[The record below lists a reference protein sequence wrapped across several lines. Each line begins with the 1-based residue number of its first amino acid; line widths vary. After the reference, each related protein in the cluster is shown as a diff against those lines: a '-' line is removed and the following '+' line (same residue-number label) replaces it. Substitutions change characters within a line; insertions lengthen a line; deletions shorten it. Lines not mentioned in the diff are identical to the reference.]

1 VAKSRQAIEAFCY
14 LQSMSCQ
21 KKEFGFDPNHNVT
34 DLGTET
40 EMILEKK
47 KRSALKC
54 LEAYNVQHV
63 VRRYSR
69 KPIWR
74 DRNHPRALLADFQN
88 ILNLK

>member
-1 VAKSRQAIEAFCY
+1 
-14 LQSMSCQ
+14 M
-21 KKEFGFDPNHNVT
+21 FGFDPNHDVT

-47 KRSALKC
+47 KIRLKMSGSP
-54 LEAYNVQHV
+54 YNVQHV

>member
-21 KKEFGFDPNHNVT
+21 KKEFGFDPNHDVT

-47 KRSALKC
+47 KD
-54 LEAYNVQHV
+54 
-63 VRRYSR
+63 
-69 KPIWR
+69 P
-74 DRNHPRALLADFQN
+74 P
-88 ILNLK
+88 